1 MGLVLGIVLQA
12 ILVFPV
18 RAAYKK
24 GGAETLQLK
33 MDENLVL
40 SRNGTVRMAILMNV
54 SAPQLADM
62 YREILAAPT
71 DAAVEEEV
79 PIPENASVGVDLGE
93 NEVKI
98 PVEVRESF
106 YKSIMKEQLL
116 SLGLNASVYDS
127 MMIPRGNANECRV
140 SLEAKGYFEVF
151 NVTQTGSDGLWEI
164 GIGPFN
170 ITGITGIMFS
180 KLMFVQMMLGSLQGE
195 YQYECLW
202 RTKIA
207 LPEDS
212 ILLDEAESLEK
223 NWTIDF
229 GGGSYLAASTRLY
242 GAEILVEERSVI
254 TKENITASAEN
265 LYNDFLDYKA
275 FKIRYVLPTSSLQN
289 NENGT
294 AETVNTNWSLG
305 TAQIDLPTISMSKTF
320 ANETTGYN
328 VTMRLTLAP
337 KLSIE
342 EDIGWQWDW
351 RWYYFIPYPQIV
363 KFWSI
368 TTVKFSTNI
377 TLEVE
382 ASWIKK
388 WEWGLFNKTI
398 FPLDFAVGP
407 VPVHIDVRL
416 GVDVT
421 LDLNASASFVLT
433 TVVNAT
439 VSAGIQWTET
449 NGWSQPRK
457 TDFNI
462 GMGDFVWN
470 AYVEITVTP
479 SVRFRLEFRFYDVA
493 GPYVELEPY
502 AKIRV
507 AAKLPNFVVNL
518 SLSLGFKIN
527 VGIIWDQRI
536 RSILTALRAP
546 PDLTNDRRWT
556 AYDNPDLWSRSWS
569 YPLNGTAGEPSLIHD
584 LSVVDLTLSQQI
596 VFVGDDVDVGVV
608 INNNGAFNE
617 SSRVTLSCNGILVN
631 ETGNVDFLSQRDTII
646 TFGWDTRNLVPGRC
660 TLVAGVDEVTNETKG
675 QDNSQSR
682 EVQVVEVNDIA
693 LITLTASTNRTYMG
707 EDMNA
712 SVVVK
717 NMGKLTQ
724 DVNITVFSNDTIIAT
739 KSIKDL
745 SPSVETSFDFVMNT
759 TSASSR
765 ANVYPEVLNLRGESE
780 WITVVFSPDP
790 VDTRLLW
797 ATASVS
803 DYDINMTNNVI
814 HGDTVTIEHVE
825 NLNVSD
831 IDVSSLVLNGVI
843 PVDSSIPATIG
854 DFDNDSIQ
862 DLTVHFN
869 KSRVAELLIS
879 QSEIYGDVNL
889 EITGRLDNATPFQA
903 VGTIKVKMPGDV
915 QPDGIV
921 NISDAIVA
929 ANAFGSSIGQEHW
942 NALADENGDGSINI
956 IDVINLA
963 RNFGVA
969 YVFMSSK

>member
-1 MGLVLGIVLQA
+1 MILGIFFQA

-18 RAAYKK
+18 RAI
-24 GGAETLQLK
+24 GQTEDVETLQLN
-33 MDENLVL
+33 MTEDIVM
-40 SRNGTVRMAILMNV
+40 SRDGTVAMSLLINA

-62 YREILAAPT
+62 YRQMLAAAA
-71 DAAVEEEV
+71 DAGVEEEF
-79 PIPENASVGVDLGE
+79 PIPENASTKVDFGE
-93 NEVKI
+93 NAVEI
-98 PVEVRESF
+98 PVTVRENF
-106 YKSIMKEQLL
+106 FDSIMKEQLL

-127 MMIPRGNANECRV
+127 MMVPRGNANECRV
-140 SLEAKGYFEVF
+140 SLETKGYFEVF
-151 NVTQTGSDGLWEI
+151 NVTQMGSDSLWEI

-170 ITGITGIMFS
+170 MTGITGIMFS

-212 ILLDEAESLEK
+212 ILLDEAESLER

-229 GGGSYLAASTRLY
+229 GGGSYLAASTRFY
-242 GAEILVEERSVI
+242 GAEILVEEKSVI
-254 TKENITASAEN
+254 TKENITTSAEN

-275 FKIRYVLPTSSLQN
+275 FKIRYMLPTSSLQN

-305 TAQIDLPTISMSKTF
+305 TGWIDLPMISMSKTF

-328 VTMRLTLAP
+328 VTIRLTLAP
-337 KLSIE
+337 KLDIE

-388 WEWGLFNKTI
+388 WEWGFFNKTI
-398 FPLDFAVGP
+398 FPLNFAVGP

-433 TVVNAT
+433 TVVNTT

-449 NGWSQPRK
+449 NGWSQPKK

-507 AAKLPNFVVNL
+507 TAKLPNFVVNL

-527 VGIIWDQRI
+527 VGIIWDQSI
-536 RSILTALRAP
+536 KSILTALKAP
-546 PDLTNDRRWT
+546 PVLTNDTRWT
-556 AYDNPDLWSRSWS
+556 VYDNPDLWSRSWS
-569 YPLNGTAGEPSLIHD
+569 YPLNGTGEPPLIHD
-584 LSVVDLTLSQQI
+584 LSVVDLILSQQI

-617 SSRVTLSCNGILVN
+617 SSRVTLACNGILVN
-631 ETGNVDFLSQRDTII
+631 ETDNVDFLSQRDTII
-646 TFGWDTRNLVPGRC
+646 PFGWDTRNLVPGRY
-660 TLVAGVDEVTNETKG
+660 TLVAKVDGVMNETNG
-675 QDNSQSR
+675 QDNNQSR

-693 LITLTASTNRTYMG
+693 LTTLTASTNRTYMG
-707 EDMNA
+707 EDINV

-717 NMGKLTQ
+717 NMGRLTQ
-724 DVNITVFSNDTIIAT
+724 DVNITVFSNTTVIAT

-745 SPSVETSFDFVMNT
+745 EPSVETNCDFLMNT
-759 TSASSR
+759 TSSSSH
-765 ANVYPEVLNLRGESE
+765 ANVYPEVLNLRGKSE
-780 WITVVFSPDP
+780 WITVVLSPDP

-814 HGDTVTIEHVE
+814 HGDTVTLERTE

-831 IDVSSLVLNGVI
+831 IDVSSLVLDGAVS
-843 PVDSSIPATIG
+843 VDQSIPATIG
-854 DFDNDSIQ
+854 DFDNDSVQ

-889 EITGRLDNATPFQA
+889 EITGKLDNATPFVA
-903 VGTIKVKMPGDV
+903 VGTIKVKMPGDIK
-915 QPDGIV
+915 PDGIV
-921 NISDAIVA
+921 DIYDVIVA
-929 ANAFGSSIGQEHW
+929 AQAFGSNIGQEHW
-942 NALADENGDGSINI
+942 NGVADENEDGSIDIFDI
-956 IDVINLA
+956 IIIA
-963 RNFGVA
+963 RNFGMA
-969 YVFMSSK
+969 YIFELGE